1 MSKAVQ
7 VTTATFEDQVILS
20 EQPVIVD
27 FYADWCGP
35 CKMLSPV
42 LEQLAVEHTE
52 VKIAKVNVD
61 DEPALAERYRVRGI
75 PHVVMFRNGKVAEQV
90 LGYKP
95 KAAREASLGLNG
107 TAHNAVGQDV
117 ERPFS
122 IGGLGDVRARRLR
135 RRPGRGSDR
144 GPASSAPGA
153 ARRVPA

>member
-1 MSKAVQ
+1 MSKAVH

-42 LEQLAVEHTE
+42 LEQLAVDHAEI
-52 VKIAKVNVD
+52 KIAKVNVD
-61 DEPALAERYRVRGI
+61 EEPALAERYRVRGI

-95 KAAREASLGLNG
+95 KAALEASLGLNG
-107 TAHNAVGQDV
+107 GVPKPVG
-117 ERPFS
+117 PS
-122 IGGLGDVRARRLR
+122 
-135 RRPGRGSDR
+135 
-144 GPASSAPGA
+144 PA
-153 ARRVPA
+153 